1 MMSLLIVGDLRV
13 CSAGLFSGYSE
24 VSGLP
29 LIPTGATQ
37 TFTGW
42 FTVDSSTG
50 LVTAGSLPDQLIQI
64 PWGEIMNTKKICAGL
79 GALALIGGLAACG
92 SAASSSSVAAPV
104 PTTAAPVTS
113 SAITD
118 TEPADAQ
125 ACTTLRQ
132 AYATFEADQ
141 STTNADALTAASVP
155 NASMTQ
161 TLYNAFQALN
171 GDLNDVQLGA
181 TDASSQADEQAV
193 ASGCAAAGVTFPASF
208 TGSASATAPAAVAT
222 TPTPS
227 PTITTTCIVP
237 NVIGAGG
244 AGSSTTAASVAPI
257 INGAGLRAVE
267 VLTKSD
273 PTGSVPQGQLWGETP
288 SAGSHVTCGSV
299 VTVYFQPQS

>member
-1 MMSLLIVGDLRV
+1 
-13 CSAGLFSGYSE
+13 
-24 VSGLP
+24 

-64 PWGEIMNTKKICAGL
+64 PGGEIMNTKKICAGL

-132 AYATFEADQ
+132 AYTTFEADQ
-141 STTNADALTAASVP
+141 SITNADALTAASVP

-161 TLYNAFQALN
+161 TLFNAFQALN
-171 GDLNDVQLGA
+171 GDLSDVQLGA

-208 TGSASATAPAAVAT
+208 TGSAAATAPIAAAS
-222 TPTPS
+222 TPS
-227 PTITTTCIVP
+227 PSPAITTSCLVP

-244 AGSSTTAASVAPI
+244 VNTISASAAVQEIDS
-257 INGAGLRAVE
+257 AGLHAVV

-273 PTGSVPQGQLWGETP
+273 PAGGATRGTLWGENP
-288 SAGSHVTCGSV
+288 AAGNRETCGSS
-299 VTVYFQPQS
+299 VTLYFQPQP

>member
-1 MMSLLIVGDLRV
+1 
-13 CSAGLFSGYSE
+13 
-24 VSGLP
+24 
-29 LIPTGATQ
+29 
-37 TFTGW
+37 
-42 FTVDSSTG
+42 
-50 LVTAGSLPDQLIQI
+50 
-64 PWGEIMNTKKICAGL
+64 MNTKKICAGL

-104 PTTAAPVTS
+104 ATTAAPVTS

-132 AYATFEADQ
+132 AYTTFEADQ
-141 STTNADALTAASVP
+141 TTTNADALTADSIP
-155 NASMTQ
+155 NASMTS
-161 TLYNAFQALN
+161 TLFSAFQALN
-171 GDLNDVQLGA
+171 GDLDDVQLGT
-181 TDASSQADEQAV
+181 TDPSSQADEQAV

-227 PTITTTCIVP
+227 PTITTTTTCIVP

-244 AGSSTTAASVAPI
+244 AGSNTTAASVAPI
-257 INGAGLRAVE
+257 INSAGLRAVE

-273 PTGSVPQGQLWGETP
+273 PKGGVPQGQLWGETP

>member
-1 MMSLLIVGDLRV
+1 
-13 CSAGLFSGYSE
+13 
-24 VSGLP
+24 
-29 LIPTGATQ
+29 
-37 TFTGW
+37 
-42 FTVDSSTG
+42 
-50 LVTAGSLPDQLIQI
+50 
-64 PWGEIMNTKKICAGL
+64 MNTRKICAGL
-79 GALALIGGLAACG
+79 GALALIGGLGACG

-104 PTTAAPVTS
+104 RTTAAAVSS

-132 AYATFEADQ
+132 AYTTFEADQ
-141 STTNADALTAASVP
+141 STTNADALTADSVP
-155 NASMTQ
+155 NASMTS
-161 TLYNAFQALN
+161 TLFSAFQALN
-171 GDLNDVQLGA
+171 GDLDDVQLGT
-181 TDASSQADEQAV
+181 TDPSSQADEQAV
-193 ASGCAAAGVTFPASF
+193 ASGCAAAGVTVPASF
-208 TGSASATAPAAVAT
+208 TGSAAATAPAAVAV

-257 INGAGLRAVE
+257 IDSAGLRAVE